1 MQIVNV
7 LKLSESSFR
16 SILEQW
22 NKGKDNNN
30 YYFPENEEDKDI
42 DQQISVEH
50 PRQRLLFNV
59 QEAKYIGSML
69 GIQWKTNPPRFKLTD
84 FYDGLNEELSKN
96 RKYKNKL
103 SVFKDKDDVLAI
115 GKIVLHN
122 LSIDPNYY
130 SEQLAVSA
138 KKNKSRGLAEQLRG
152 IGRNEVGSKRSKIH
166 QTKRQK
172 GQGPTRQKFDPND
185 YIGKDGKLDI
195 DELDEME

>member
-16 SILEQW
+16 NILDQW

-42 DQQISVEH
+42 DRQVSVEH

-115 GKIVLHN
+115 GKVVLHN
-122 LSIDPNYY
+122 LSIDPHYY

-138 KKNKSRGLAEQLRG
+138 KKQTEKERKLHNIKKVNRNVPLKPSKTILNKKDEEKNKDWRWDSDLYDDDGLDWDQ
-152 IGRNEVGSKRSKIH
+152 
-166 QTKRQK
+166 
-172 GQGPTRQKFDPND
+172 
-185 YIGKDGKLDI
+185 
-195 DELDEME
+195 LDEKV